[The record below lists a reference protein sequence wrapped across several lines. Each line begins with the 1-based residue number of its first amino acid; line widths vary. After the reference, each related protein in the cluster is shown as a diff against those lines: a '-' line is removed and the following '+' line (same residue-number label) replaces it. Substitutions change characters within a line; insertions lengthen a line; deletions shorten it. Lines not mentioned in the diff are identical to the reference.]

1 MPKREGRK
9 DAIIKQVAVEVA
21 DYIRDLPDGAEAT
34 IGRILHILLTEK
46 GYESK
51 HLGMSYG
58 YSYTKDDGQT
68 YIIKGFDQVDI
79 QYKVMDLLEGEI
91 ELDFSKWE
99 NMIVGLPYNLSFVV
113 RKKKTQE

>member
-1 MPKREGRK
+1 MPKREDRK
-9 DAIIKQVAVEVA
+9 DKIIKQLAGEVA
-21 DYIRDLPDGAEAT
+21 DYIRDLPDGGEAT

-46 GYESK
+46 GYENK

-58 YSYTKDDGQT
+58 YSYTKDDGKT

-79 QYKVMDLLEGEI
+79 QYKVIDILEGEI
-91 ELDFSKWE
+91 ELDFSKWN